1 MVQNQKF
8 ESSMFDYCS
17 NQAERAYK
25 LLEDGDI
32 DVGLQYLAH
41 LADVLQMLVEAKSS
55 QGITNINEFAKLV
68 KEMDELLARFDEFDD
83 DDDDD
88 DDDDFIAEGG
98 CGC

>member
-32 DVGLQYLAH
+32 DVGLQFLAH

-68 KEMDELLARFDEFDD
+68 KDMDELDKDQVYSH
-83 DDDDD
+83 
-88 DDDDFIAEGG
+88 FIENGFG
-98 CGC
+98 QYIPE

>member
-25 LLEDGDI
+25 LLEDGEI
-32 DVGLQYLAH
+32 DVGLQFLAH

-68 KEMDELLARFDEFDD
+68 KEMDELDKDQIYSH
-83 DDDDD
+83 
-88 DDDDFIAEGG
+88 FIENGFG
-98 CGC
+98 QYIPE

>member
-17 NQAERAYK
+17 AQAERAYK
-25 LLEDGDI
+25 LLEDGEI
-32 DVGLQYLAH
+32 DVGLQFLAH

-68 KEMDELLARFDEFDD
+68 KEMDELDKDQVYSH
-83 DDDDD
+83 
-88 DDDDFIAEGG
+88 FIENGFG
-98 CGC
+98 QYIPE

>member
-68 KEMDELLARFDEFDD
+68 KEMDELDKDQIYSH
-83 DDDDD
+83 
-88 DDDDFIAEGG
+88 FIENGFG
-98 CGC
+98 QFIPE

>member
-68 KEMDELLARFDEFDD
+68 KEMDELDKDQVYSH
-83 DDDDD
+83 
-88 DDDDFIAEGG
+88 FIENGFG
-98 CGC
+98 QYIPE